1 MPVYTGQ
8 PDSLAGRGMLTSI
21 KSVGSY
27 VPSGILTNADLEK
40 MVETSDT
47 WIRERTGIHERRIAA
62 VNETATDL
70 AAEAARDALR
80 VAGLRPQDTDLIVCS
95 TSTPDSMF
103 PSVASRVQE
112 RLGAHGPAFDVQ
124 AACTGFLYAMS
135 IADRFV
141 SGGESKQAIV
151 IGSET
156 LTKILNFKD
165 RGTCVVFGDG
175 AGAVVLGP
183 SSNGA
188 GIKSSVLGSD
198 GSGGDLIYVA
208 PGADGPEGRGR
219 PEIRMDGRKVFR
231 FATEIL
237 AQATLQ
243 ALEKANVPLEDVKLI
258 VPHQANARIIEPAR
272 LTAALGV
279 CYRCGYHFRLRAPE
293 RVSML
298 VEPGSFRE
306 EDQAIV
312 AKDVLGFK
320 DSQPYTKRIEQ
331 SRAATGA
338 NEAVIWGEALLA
350 GHRLV
355 IVCLDFA
362 FMGGSMGAATGE
374 KITNGIERALQSRL
388 PLLIISASGGAR
400 MQA

>member
-1 MPVYTGQ
+1 
-8 PDSLAGRGMLTSI
+8 MLTSI
-21 KSVGSY
+21 KSVGTY

-62 VNETATDL
+62 VDETATDL
-70 AAEAARDALR
+70 AAEAAKDALAA
-80 VAGLRPQDTDLIVCS
+80 AGLRPQDTDLIVCS

-112 RLGAHGPAFDVQ
+112 RLGAQGPAFDVQ

-141 SGGESKQAIV
+141 SSGESKQAIV

-156 LTKILNFKD
+156 LTKIINFKD

-183 SSNGA
+183 GSNGA
-188 GIKSSVLGSD
+188 GIKACVLGSD

-231 FATEIL
+231 FA
-237 AQATLQ
+237 
-243 ALEKANVPLEDVKLI
+243 
-258 VPHQANARIIEPAR
+258 NARIIE
-272 LTAALGV
+272 AAGKRLGV
-279 CYRCGYHFRLRAPE
+279 GADVMVNEIANYGNTSTASIPLALKDALAAGRLKTGDHLVLVGFGSGLTWGACVIKWEGAP
-293 RVSML
+293 V
-298 VEPGSFRE
+298 
-306 EDQAIV
+306 
-312 AKDVLGFK
+312 
-320 DSQPYTKRIEQ
+320 
-331 SRAATGA
+331 RAAA
-338 NEAVIWGEALLA
+338 
-350 GHRLV
+350 
-355 IVCLDFA
+355 
-362 FMGGSMGAATGE
+362 
-374 KITNGIERALQSRL
+374 
-388 PLLIISASGGAR
+388 
-400 MQA
+400 

>member
-1 MPVYTGQ
+1 
-8 PDSLAGRGMLTSI
+8 MLTSI

-47 WIRERTGIHERRIAA
+47 WIRDRTGIVERRIAA

-70 AAEAARDALR
+70 AAEAAKDALR

-95 TSTPDSMF
+95 TSTPDSMY

-112 RLGAHGPAFDVQ
+112 RLGAHGASFYVHSGCPAFLV
-124 AACTGFLYAMS
+124 AIS
-135 IADRFV
+135 VADRFV
-141 SGGESKQAIV
+141 SSGESKQAIV

-183 SSNGA
+183 GIDGA
-188 GIKSSVLGSD
+188 GIKSCVLGAD

-208 PGADGPEGRGR
+208 PGADGPEGGGR
-219 PEIRMDGRKVFR
+219 PEIRMDGRRVFR

-243 ALEKANVPLEDVKLI
+243 ALEKANVRLEDVKLI
-258 VPHQANARIIEPAR
+258 APHQANARIIE
-272 LTAALGV
+272 AAGKRLGV
-279 CYRCGYHFRLRAPE
+279 GSDVMVNEIANYGNTSTASIPLALKDALAAGRLKTGDH
-293 RVSML
+293 L
-298 VEPGSFRE
+298 VL
-306 EDQAIV
+306 V
-312 AKDVLGFK
+312 GF
-320 DSQPYTKRIEQ
+320 
-331 SRAATGA
+331 GA
-338 NEAVIWGEALLA
+338 
-350 GHRLV
+350 
-355 IVCLDFA
+355 
-362 FMGGSMGAATGE
+362 
-374 KITNGIERALQSRL
+374 
-388 PLLIISASGGAR
+388 
-400 MQA
+400 

>member
-1 MPVYTGQ
+1 
-8 PDSLAGRGMLTSI
+8 MLTSI

-40 MVETSDT
+40 IVETSDT

-112 RLGAHGPAFDVQ
+112 RLGARGPAFDVQ

-151 IGSET
+151 IGTET
-156 LTKILNFKD
+156 LTKIINFKD

-183 SSNGA
+183 SESG
-188 GIKSSVLGSD
+188 GIKSCVLGSD

-208 PGADGPEGRGR
+208 PGAEGPEGRGR

-243 ALEKANVPLEDVKLI
+243 ALEKADVSLEDVTLI
-258 VPHQANARIIEPAR
+258 VPHQANARIIE
-272 LTAALGV
+272 AAGKRLGV
-279 CYRCGYHFRLRAPE
+279 GPE
-293 RVSML
+293 IMANNIAHYGNTSTASIPL
-298 VEPGSFRE
+298 
-306 EDQAIV
+306 A
-312 AKDVLGFK
+312 LK
-320 DSQPYTKRIEQ
+320 DSVK
-331 SRAATGA
+331 
-338 NEAVIWGEALLA
+338 A
-350 GHRLV
+350 GRV
-355 IVCLDFA
+355 
-362 FMGGSMGAATGE
+362 
-374 KITNGIERALQSRL
+374 
-388 PLLIISASGGAR
+388 
-400 MQA
+400 